1 MLRLVLAAS
10 QPATRLQVQQFTRLR
25 LRGFR
30 CRPIASCR
38 PPRRFSSTAADGC
51 RKGPSPA
58 AATSATPDCTS
69 SSTSPPMPPPPPSSS
84 GGAPSIAIHPA
95 TFDTLQLHS
104 ALSAAGLTASQ
115 AAAITSAFASIV
127 QHVSEGTA
135 ASTPSKVDF
144 ASLRAEL
151 QLLEKADVATM
162 RSDVALVERKLE
174 TAVAKLYTELE
185 RSENRTT
192 RWVFGAAA
200 TVTALAMTF
209 LRLSTGFG
217 GGGGGRGGGGGPVGG
232 APAAG
237 GGGHVTTS
245 GDSGG
250 AECGPDRTLRPLQQK
265 VDLGREA
272 GEPMAAVSLCT

>member
-1 MLRLVLAAS
+1 MLRLLLAAS
-10 QPATRLQVQQFTRLR
+10 QPAARLQVQQLTRLR
-25 LRGFR
+25 LSGSH
-30 CRPIASCR
+30 CRPVVCC
-38 PPRRFSSTAADGC
+38 PPRRGSSTAADGG
-51 RKGPSPA
+51 RQDPSPA
-58 AATSATPDCTS
+58 AATSATPECTS
-69 SSTSPPMPPPPPSSS
+69 SSASSSTSPPPPSSS
-84 GGAPSIAIHPA
+84 GGAPPIAIHPA

-162 RSDVALVERKLE
+162 RSDVVLVERKLE

-192 RWVFGAAA
+192 RRVGCSADMC
-200 TVTALAMTF
+200 VS
-209 LRLSTGFG
+209 R
-217 GGGGGRGGGGGPVGG
+217 GR
-232 APAAG
+232 
-237 GGGHVTTS
+237 
-245 GDSGG
+245 
-250 AECGPDRTLRPLQQK
+250 
-265 VDLGREA
+265 
-272 GEPMAAVSLCT
+272 